1 MAAGR
6 FDTPL
11 DRALTALAVLVLVQ
25 VAIILWPSPLTL
37 LTGLALL
44 LGALARFFTGLLRAR
59 QHGTTTTRHT
69 LAGTLAG
76 TLTGALAFLGV
87 IALALQLSQQQLL
100 FGYKSVDAR
109 MSPTL
114 INGDHY
120 LADRLFYKMEGV
132 QKGKVYVIRNQRGKV
147 VAARLAAL
155 PGEVVEAAGGPRQ
168 LGREEYAF
176 SFDNLAAGGE
186 VVAGSQILA
195 RPLIIYGTF
204 DPQSERIIRERL
216 GRVIR

>member
-1 MAAGR
+1 VAAGR
-6 FDTPL
+6 IDTPL
-11 DRALTALAVLVLVQ
+11 GRALTALAVLVLVQ

-44 LGALARFFTGLLRAR
+44 LVALARFFTGLLRAR
-59 QHGTTTTRHT
+59 QHGTTTTRH
-69 LAGTLAG
+69 TLAG

>member
-1 MAAGR
+1 VSVAAGR
-6 FDTPL
+6 IDTPL
-11 DRALTALAVLVLVQ
+11 GRALTALAVLVLVQ

-44 LGALARFFTGLLRAR
+44 LGALARFFTGLVRAR
-59 QHGTTTTRHT
+59 QHGTTTTRQ
-69 LAGTLAG
+69 
-76 TLTGALAFLGV
+76 TLTGALAFLGL

-120 LADRLFYKMEGV
+120 LADRLFFKMEGV
-132 QKGKVYVIRNQRGKV
+132 QKGRVYVIRNQRGKV

-155 PGEVVEAAGGPRQ
+155 PGEVVEAAGVPRQ
-168 LGREEYAF
+168 LGREEYAI
-176 SFDNLAAGGE
+176 SFDNLATGVE